1 MTSERRTSSL
11 RCPARVAGRSPLEIH
26 SLIVAALTRISLAIS
41 IGVSQGS
48 SQLPPMHPDLASYS
62 AVSARLMTAGQVA
75 ELLAVPKTR
84 VWSMSRRG
92 EIPTVRIG
100 PREVRYR
107 PEDIE
112 AWIARRTTPRPRG
125 TQS

>member
-1 MTSERRTSSL
+1 VGEPLLTAPE
-11 RCPARVAGRSPLEIH
+11 VAK
-26 SLIVAALTRISLAIS
+26 
-41 IGVSQGS
+41 
-48 SQLPPMHPDLASYS
+48 
-62 AVSARLMTAGQVA
+62 
-75 ELLAVPKTR
+75 LLAVSRER

-100 PREVRYR
+100 AREVRYR

-112 AWIARRTTPRPRG
+112 QWIARRTSSRPRG

>member
-1 MTSERRTSSL
+1 MG
-11 RCPARVAGRSPLEIH
+11 APL
-26 SLIVAALTRISLAIS
+26 LT
-41 IGVSQGS
+41 
-48 SQLPPMHPDLASYS
+48 
-62 AVSARLMTAGQVA
+62 AVQVA
-75 ELLAVPKTR
+75 ELLSVPKPR

-107 PEDIE
+107 AEDIE
-112 AWIARRTTPRPRG
+112 RWIARRTTSRPRV

>member
-1 MTSERRTSSL
+1 VTE
-11 RCPARVAGRSPLEIH
+11 P
-26 SLIVAALTRISLAIS
+26 
-41 IGVSQGS
+41 
-48 SQLPPMHPDLASYS
+48 
-62 AVSARLMTAGQVA
+62 LMTAVQVA

-100 PREVRYR
+100 PREFRYR
-107 PEDIE
+107 REDIDI
-112 AWIARRTTPRPRG
+112 WIARRTSSRPRG

>member
-1 MTSERRTSSL
+1 
-11 RCPARVAGRSPLEIH
+11 
-26 SLIVAALTRISLAIS
+26 
-41 IGVSQGS
+41 
-48 SQLPPMHPDLASYS
+48 
-62 AVSARLMTAGQVA
+62 MTAGQVA

-112 AWIARRTTPRPRG
+112 VDRSADDVAAAGHAVLRTRSTA
-125 TQS
+125 

>member
-1 MTSERRTSSL
+1 MAERL
-11 RCPARVAGRSPLEIH
+11 L
-26 SLIVAALTRISLAIS
+26 
-41 IGVSQGS
+41 
-48 SQLPPMHPDLASYS
+48 
-62 AVSARLMTAGQVA
+62 TAGEVA

-92 EIPTVRIG
+92 EIPTVRLG

-112 AWIARRTTPRPRG
+112 RWIARRTSSRPRG
-125 TQS
+125 TWS

>member
-1 MTSERRTSSL
+1 MY
-11 RCPARVAGRSPLEIH
+11 
-26 SLIVAALTRISLAIS
+26 
-41 IGVSQGS
+41 
-48 SQLPPMHPDLASYS
+48 PDLASS
-62 AVSARLMTAGQVA
+62 SVMSARLMTAVQVA

-84 VWSMSRRG
+84 VWSMSGRG

-100 PREVRYR
+100 AHEVRYR

-112 AWIARRTTPRPRG
+112 AWIARRTTSRPRG